1 MELLLRMLS
10 APQETATPNANVI
23 YNVPSFMFCNI
34 FLLERKAPIKIPSPE
49 ALSKIP

>member
-1 MELLLRMLS
+1 MELLLSMLS
-10 APQETATPNANVI
+10 SPQETAIPNAKVI
-23 YNVPSFMFCNI
+23 YNVPNLIFFSI